1 MAVAK
6 KDKSPKEID
15 YDKIDIMNRSEWV
28 DKVYNLIESLPLNN
42 KGASFAI
49 DGKWGSGKT
58 FVLNM
63 LTEKLESEVVD
74 TEKAKNKKSDRKY
87 LVFNY
92 NAWEN
97 DYYDEPLLSIV
108 SVMVDELNAISN
120 GKNKVNAA
128 VKTYCKEVAN
138 IFGVVLNQIS
148 KEVIKVDFKAIVK
161 EVKEKYTDVK
171 NSYEKTLKEFKISND
186 FDTNTGFKLALNMV
200 KSAIEKL
207 TEHFT
212 IVFIVD
218 ELDRCMPEYAIKVM
232 ERTHHIFNKEKK
244 TVQILSVDKSQLAKS
259 IMEIFGADVVVEDY
273 LDKFITFSVYLT
285 DDVMTEKFNEKF
297 IEIISNYNVPDKF
310 IGVDF
315 VEVINPILEHLNIR
329 KRKQVLDKIVLIH
342 RYAIK
347 EKSCISVFIYEVL
360 YYMRLIYQEKKCNTQ
375 DENGLYDYI
384 CGVISLIYG
393 AEESRG
399 QSSRDDY
406 FFYINEET
414 DRTHSSCKYVF
425 NSYHTQ
431 AEGLDGL
438 KNIIFYYFN
447 YSKFN
452 LEKEEYETWTLEE
465 ARNLVN
471 RIPTK
476 VTYTADTEGIEEY
489 YGHCLLFH
497 EACKLIN

>member
-6 KDKSPKEID
+6 KDKLPIPIDKMD

-28 DKVYNLIESLPLNN
+28 NKVYNLIESLPLDNR
-42 KGASFAI
+42 GASFAI

-74 TEKAKNKKSDRKY
+74 TEKAKSKKTDRKY

-97 DYYDEPLLSIV
+97 DYYDEPLLSII
-108 SVMVDELNAISN
+108 SVMIDELNAIGN
-120 GKNKVNAA
+120 EKRKAKDIAKTCIDEVAA
-128 VKTYCKEVAN
+128 ILTCLIKEV
-138 IFGVVLNQIS
+138 S
-148 KEVIKVDFKAIVK
+148 KELLNDGILTVAKQVK
-161 EVKEKYTDVK
+161 DSIINMIGKKK
-171 NSYEKTLKEFKISND
+171 FSND
-186 FDTNTGFKLALNMV
+186 FDTNIDFKFAINVV

-207 TEHFT
+207 TEQFT

-244 TVQILSVDKSQLAKS
+244 TIQILSVDKSQLDESVKK
-259 IMEIFGADVVVEDY
+259 IFGAEVALEEY
-273 LDKFITFSVYLT
+273 FDKFITFTVYLP
-285 DDVMTEKFNEKF
+285 DDVMTDKFTVKFND
-297 IEIISNYNVPDKF
+297 IIKSNYIIPDKF
-310 IGVDF
+310 IGVNF
-315 VEVINPILEHLNIR
+315 AEIINPVLEHLNIR
-329 KRKQVLDKIVLIH
+329 KRIQVLDKIVLIH

-347 EKSCISVFIYEVL
+347 ERSCISVFIYEVL
-360 YYMRLIYQEKKCNTQ
+360 YYLKMITSGQTEDRQNES
-375 DENGLYDYI
+375 GLHNYI

-399 QSSRDDY
+399 QSSHDSY
-406 FFYINEET
+406 IFYDNEEN
-414 DRTHSSCKYVF
+414 DRTHSDCKYVF

-431 AEGLDGL
+431 AEGLDGF

-447 YSKFN
+447 YNKFN
-452 LEKEEYETWTLEE
+452 LEKEKYEKWTLEE
-465 ARNLVN
+465 ARNIINNV
-471 RIPTK
+471 PTK
-476 VTYTADTEGIEEY
+476 VSYKANTEGLEEY
-489 YGHCLLFH
+489 YAHCLLFN
-497 EACKLIN
+497 EACNLIN